1 MNWYK
6 IAKAIDIDHW
16 LSESIRRISLDS
28 SLLNDPDVSLE
39 DIRNYLLEHD
49 VDLEKQGEY
58 VLEDVYTI
66 LKKQKR
72 SEKQPM
78 PVSKFRTALPSRAFS
93 N

>member
-6 IAKAIDIDHW
+6 TAKAIDVDTW
-16 LSESIRRISLDS
+16 LSKAIRRISLDS

-49 VDLEKQGEY
+49 IDLEKQGEY
-58 VLEDVYTI
+58 VLEDIYLI

-72 SEKQPM
+72 SEKKPM
-78 PVSKFRTALPSRAFS
+78 PVSKLSTPMKG
-93 N
+93 